1 MIEDRFRSFHL
12 EYNFQYNFNSEI
24 SQSADRG
31 RGILKIIVSISLL
44 IFVTLNKIHLL
55 YIYQKLTYQK
65 IEQIY
70 KTHFYSLLHFHFC
83 YHNI

>member
-1 MIEDRFRSFHL
+1 MIEDRFRSFRL

-44 IFVTLNKIHLL
+44 IFVILNKIHLL
-55 YIYQKLTYQK
+55 YIYQKLTYQ
-65 IEQIY
+65 QIY
-70 KTHFYSLLHFHFC
+70 KTHFYSLLHFPFC